1 MSYPDLSTI
10 LEVYPECE
18 YNCYGYA
25 PSQRRRCRMRT
36 RKDNRDRASYLLKE
50 GTRFLQ
56 HGLPVD
62 GLLIELA
69 PLVLCT
75 RFHQYQADD
84 LVRDWRAKLRAFQ
97 QQTLLDDML
106 KSLQELVD
114 SRARSLAAGS
124 AGQRFSQRVLSTA
137 RLERSAAIVT
147 EEEPAPIEGEEEE
160 EERGD
165 RADEPEPQ
173 PEPQPSPRRTSTE
186 ASSPAVPSD
195 AREPT
200 VPQSEPRRTTRKPIE
215 GDCDICMCPL
225 RGQGSDEDGE
235 GSEDSDDDNDNDNDN
250 DVSDT
255 ASDNE
260 HDDNEEDNLDDLVY
274 CKNQCGKN
282 YHKAC
287 IDVWLATQRAFR
299 TPRGD
304 PVCPSCPN
312 CRAVWSS

>member
-18 YNCYGYA
+18 TTCYGYA

-36 RKDNRDRASYLLKE
+36 RKDNRDRASYILKE

-97 QQTLLDDML
+97 QQTLLTAML

-124 AGQRFSQRVLSTA
+124 AGQRLSERALSPT

-147 EEEPAPIEGEEEE
+147 EEEPAAIDREEEE
-160 EERGD
+160 EERED
-165 RADEPEPQ
+165 REDVPEPEPE
-173 PEPQPSPRRTSTE
+173 PELSPSRTSTE
-186 ASSPAVPSD
+186 ASSPAVESHV
-195 AREPT
+195 AEPT
-200 VPQSEPRRTTRKPIE
+200 IPQSEPRRTTRKPIE
-215 GDCDICMCPL
+215 GDCDICLCPL
-225 RGQGSDEDGE
+225 RGQDSDKDGE
-235 GSEDSDDDNDNDNDN
+235 RSEDSDDENDN
-250 DVSDT
+250 VVPDT

-260 HDDNEEDNLDDLVY
+260 HDENAEDNLDDLVY
-274 CKNQCGKN
+274 CKNQCGTN

-287 IDVWLATQRAFR
+287 IDVWLATQRTFR

-304 PVCPSCPN
+304 PIGLSCPN
-312 CRAVWSS
+312 CRAAWSS

>member
-18 YNCYGYA
+18 YTCYGYA

-36 RKDNRDRASYLLKE
+36 RKDNRDRASRLLKE

-56 HGLPVD
+56 HDLPVD

-69 PLVLCT
+69 PLVLCK

-97 QQTLLDDML
+97 QQTLLAAIS
-106 KSLQELVD
+106 KSLQELVE
-114 SRARSLAAGS
+114 SRARSLTAGS
-124 AGQRFSQRVLSTA
+124 AGQRFSERVLSLP

-147 EEEPAPIEGEEEE
+147 EEEG
-160 EERGD
+160 GD
-165 RADEPEPQ
+165 REDEPEPQ
-173 PEPQPSPRRTSTE
+173 PEPQPEPGLSPSRTSTE
-186 ASSPAVPSD
+186 SSSPAVPSG
-195 AREPT
+195 AAEPT
-200 VPQSEPRRTTRKPIE
+200 VAQSEPRRTTRKPIE

-225 RGQGSDEDGE
+225 REQDSDEDGE
-235 GSEDSDDDNDNDNDN
+235 GSDDGDGENDNN
-250 DVSDT
+250 VSDT

-260 HDDNEEDNLDDLVY
+260 HDDNEEDNIDDLVY

>member
-1 MSYPDLSTI
+1 MSYPNLSTI

-18 YNCYGYA
+18 YNCYG
-25 PSQRRRCRMRT
+25 
-36 RKDNRDRASYLLKE
+36 ASWLLKE

-75 RFHQYQADD
+75 RFHKYQAND

-97 QQTLLDDML
+97 QQTLLDSML

-124 AGQRFSQRVLSTA
+124 ARQRVSGRGLSPT

-147 EEEPAPIEGEEEE
+147 EEEPATIEREEED

-195 AREPT
+195 ARAPT
-200 VPQSEPRRTTRKPIE
+200 VPQSEPRTATRKPIE

-235 GSEDSDDDNDNDNDN
+235 GSEDSDDDNDNDND
-250 DVSDT
+250 VSNT

-260 HDDNEEDNLDDLVY
+260 HDDNEEGNLDDLVY
-274 CKNQCGKN
+274 CKNHVHFEPHAGIVS
-282 YHKAC
+282 ARP
-287 IDVWLATQRAFR
+287 APTAEQRGHPDFTISAGSLGVLSIYFAI
-299 TPRGD
+299 
-304 PVCPSCPN
+304 PVPS
-312 CRAVWSS
+312 